1 MQVGSLQKTNLTGSV
16 ASALESFSFLD
27 LTEVGVKPDNE
38 LRPSDTGYFS
48 SSTVEEMPKLGQT
61 IEVSIP

>member
-1 MQVGSLQKTNLTGSV
+1 MQVGGLQKTNLTGSV

-48 SSTVEEMPKLGQT
+48 SSTVDEMPKLGQT